1 MIALTEY
8 LLSALLLVGTFFILI
23 GALGLVK
30 LSDFFKRLHAPTKAS
45 TLGVG
50 CVLLASVGYHLFLGV
65 DPQPRELLITVFL
78 FITAP
83 ISAHM
88 MAKAALSLMMENRP
102 EVPNKSQMEKR
113 GCRRP
118 QCKAMSARTKKPPSS
133 MRGRNPISADALD
146 GGCDCSPGAPRR

>member
-23 GALGLVK
+23 GAFGLVK
-30 LSDFFKRLHAPTKAS
+30 LSDFFKRLHAPTNAS

-83 ISAHM
+83 ISAHL

-102 EVPNKSQMEKR
+102 EVPNHGQMHREAIPQLQGDAGEDGQSEKQHP
-113 GCRRP
+113 GP
-118 QCKAMSARTKKPPSS
+118 QSEQHQASS
-133 MRGRNPISADALD
+133 
-146 GGCDCSPGAPRR
+146 

>member
-1 MIALTEY
+1 MITAIQIG
-8 LLSALLLVGTFFILI
+8 LSILLLFGCFFILV

-30 LSDFFKRLHAPTKAS
+30 LSTFFKRLHAPTKAS

-50 CVLLASVGYHLFLGV
+50 CVLVCSVCYHIFLGQ

-88 MAKAALSLMMENRP
+88 MAKAALSLLMETRPSLPGNEPAAEEQLPPPEPVREEETSQNR
-102 EVPNKSQMEKR
+102 
-113 GCRRP
+113 
-118 QCKAMSARTKKPPSS
+118 
-133 MRGRNPISADALD
+133 
-146 GGCDCSPGAPRR
+146 

>member
-1 MIALTEY
+1 MISVLQVG
-8 LLSALLLVGTFFILI
+8 LSLLLIVGCFFILV

-50 CVLLASVGYHLFLGV
+50 CVLLASVGYHLFLGQ
-65 DPQPRELLITVFL
+65 DPQPRELLITAFL

-88 MAKAALSLMMENRP
+88 MAKAALSLMLE
-102 EVPNKSQMEKR
+102 Q
-113 GCRRP
+113 RP
-118 QCKAMSARTKKPPSS
+118 QVPGSDHAEQEGLPP
-133 MRGRNPISADALD
+133 PEQPD
-146 GGCDCSPGAPRR
+146 GP

>member
-1 MIALTEY
+1 MMVFFRI
-8 LLSALLLVGTFFILI
+8 LLSALLLFGCFFILV
-23 GALGLVK
+23 GALGLVR

-50 CVLLASVGYHLFLGV
+50 CVLVCSVAYHIFLGE

-88 MAKAALSLMMENRP
+88 MAKAALSLMMESRP
-102 EVPNKSQMEKR
+102 EVPGED
-113 GCRRP
+113 
-118 QCKAMSARTKKPPSS
+118 SARKEQLPP
-133 MRGRNPISADALD
+133 PE
-146 GGCDCSPGAPRR
+146 GCDGD

>member
-1 MIALTEY
+1 MITAIQIVLSI
-8 LLSALLLVGTFFILI
+8 LLMIGCFFILV
-23 GALGLVK
+23 GALGLVR

-50 CVLLASVGYHLFLGV
+50 CVLASSVAYHIFLGQ

-88 MAKAALSLMMENRP
+88 MAKAALSLMMESRP
-102 EVPNKSQMEKR
+102 RLPGSEPPEKEALPLPEQSDPN
-113 GCRRP
+113 
-118 QCKAMSARTKKPPSS
+118 
-133 MRGRNPISADALD
+133 L
-146 GGCDCSPGAPRR
+146 PR

>member
-1 MIALTEY
+1 MIAALQVG
-8 LLSALLLVGTFFILI
+8 LSLLLIVGCFFILV

-50 CVLLASVGYHLFLGV
+50 CVLLASVGYHLFLGQ
-65 DPQPRELLITVFL
+65 DPQPRELLITAFL

-88 MAKAALSLMMENRP
+88 MAKAALSLML
-102 EVPNKSQMEKR
+102 KQ
-113 GCRRP
+113 RP
-118 QCKAMSARTKKPPSS
+118 QVPGSDHADQEGLPPPEQPEE
-133 MRGRNPISADALD
+133 R
-146 GGCDCSPGAPRR
+146 